1 MTGKHTI
8 IPLQQADR
16 KGRDRLFPKVPD
28 QHKVGRPLIPNGLGV
43 FYVLFTTVYLFLI
56 YFMGVDRAANDV
68 SASLTLAACILFG
81 GFMGLLDD
89 WMDLKWR
96 YKAFMPLIAALPL
109 IHFALGNPMTRTS
122 ISLPV
127 VGMIQFGDAYYFL
140 IIPLIVMI
148 VTNTVN
154 QLGGL
159 NGLETVCPAIILIG
173 LTAMSSQSSQ
183 ILMVGPLILW
193 LILLVLNVQGKIFV
207 GNTGSFAIGMTIAS
221 FAVITDLKSGLLIS
235 ILPYVFNSVLVLSAI
250 LFLKKRASLLFDGKR
265 LVSDHRRS
273 LVTLITY
280 RRPLTERKLVAI
292 ITLVFVFFTVIAVFA
307 EFF

>member
-1 MTGKHTI
+1 
-8 IPLQQADR
+8 
-16 KGRDRLFPKVPD
+16 LFPKVPD
-28 QHKVGRPLIPNGLGV
+28 QHKAGKPLVPNGLGV
-43 FYVLFTTVYLFLI
+43 IYVLFTTVYLFLV
-56 YFMGVDRAANDV
+56 YFSGVIKAPNGV
-68 SASLTLAACILFG
+68 SAPLTLAVCVLFG

-109 IHFALGNPMTRTS
+109 VYLAIESGLRTS
-122 ISLPV
+122 ISLPLI
-127 VGMIQFGDAYYFL
+127 GLIEFSSYYYFL

-173 LTAMSSQSSQ
+173 LMALSPSHL
-183 ILMVGPLILW
+183 ILMLGPLIFW
-193 LILLVLNVQGKIFV
+193 LILAGFNLQGRIFV
-207 GNTGSFAIGMTIAS
+207 GNSGSFAIGMTIAS
-221 FAVITDLKSGLLIS
+221 FAIITDLKLPLLIS
-235 ILPYVFNSVLVLSAI
+235 ILPYVVNSSLI
-250 LFLKKRASLLFDGKR
+250 LLTIFFTKKKASVSFDGKK

-280 RRPLTERKLVAI
+280 RRPLTERQVVAI
-292 ITLVFVFFTVIAVFA
+292 ISLLVVFFTLAAVITALL
-307 EFF
+307 